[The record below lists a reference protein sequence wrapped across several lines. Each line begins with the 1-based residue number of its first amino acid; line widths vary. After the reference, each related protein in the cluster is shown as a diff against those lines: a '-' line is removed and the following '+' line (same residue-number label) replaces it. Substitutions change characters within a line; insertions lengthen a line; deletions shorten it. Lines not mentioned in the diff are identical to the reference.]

1 MSDDPHPCMKVTS
14 HIRNFMTM
22 TAAAVIQEQN
32 VPQIISD
39 DECNS
44 SNLILCAENIA
55 ASNLNHKKHFSDDL
69 RPYLLAPVHSGH
81 GLRITIG
88 KARFFARRF
97 SFN

>member
-44 SNLILCAENIA
+44 SNLVLCAENIA

-69 RPYLLAPVHSGH
+69 RPYLLAPENSGRR
-81 GLRITIG
+81 LRLTVG
-88 KARFFARRF
+88 KARFSAHGF
-97 SFN
+97 SLN